1 MNLII
6 FRLVTISVLF
16 LLVSVHVSSAVFG
29 SYENNQKPYIE
40 RLSFLYASAVDKRD
54 FEKLREVFHDEAIL
68 EGPGFTFN
76 GIEEIISG
84 MEAIRQFDK
93 TQHFVMNQN
102 LKIKNMEASNEIYTI
117 AYHFYRKE
125 GVPYRLD
132 WGIIYSDSLKREKG
146 KWKILKRN
154 LELIWKK
161 DAKI

>member
-1 MNLII
+1 MNLVI
-6 FRLVTISVLF
+6 FRLIAISVLF
-16 LLVSVHVSSAVFG
+16 LAVSVQVSSAVFG
-29 SYENNQKPYIE
+29 SYENNQKPHIE
-40 RLSFLYASAVDKRD
+40 RLSLLYASAVDKRD

-68 EGPGFTFN
+68 EGPGFKFN

-102 LKIKNMEASNEIYTI
+102 LKIKNMEASNEIYAI